1 MDFSTDKMWCTLKS
15 NEQTNQLVVR
25 VSGTGEV
32 VSKFVIEELY
42 REQVG
47 GQYDD

>member
-25 VSGTGEV
+25 VSGTGGV
-32 VSKFVIEELY
+32 VSNFAIEELY
-42 REQVG
+42 WLRVG